1 MTLLVNLFS
10 HAPSRRLAFF
20 VVLAAL
26 LMAFDLSSVG
36 QYLST
41 LLNLDVAPDTASV
54 LAAFTIS
61 AVITADVVFVSKLP
75 MKVQVPIYWAQLLA
89 LFLGF
94 FYSFDLSFP
103 FIIERLPILLYKGL
117 FYTLFVSFASII
129 FASILAFVGALM
141 RLSNSGPAYAIST
154 FYVSFFRGTPLL
166 LQVYLIYLGLPQLG
180 ITLDAIPSGILALSL
195 SYGAYMT
202 EIFRAG
208 IQAVP
213 REQSEA
219 AAALGLQPWQTMWKV
234 VLPQA
239 IRIIIPPTGNNFI
252 SMLKDSSLVSAMGI
266 MELMYLART
275 LGRSEFKHFEML
287 ISAAL
292 IYWAVSFVFE
302 MIQARL
308 EKRFATSQKR
318 VG

>member
-1 MTLLVNLFS
+1 
-10 HAPSRRLAFF
+10 
-20 VVLAAL
+20 
-26 LMAFDLSSVG
+26 MADHV
-36 QYLST
+36 
-41 LLNLDVAPDTASV
+41 
-54 LAAFTIS
+54 
-61 AVITADVVFVSKLP
+61 
-75 MKVQVPIYWAQLLA
+75 
-89 LFLGF
+89 
-94 FYSFDLSFP
+94 
-103 FIIERLPILLYKGL
+103 
-117 FYTLFVSFASII
+117 
-129 FASILAFVGALM
+129 
-141 RLSNSGPAYAIST
+141 
-154 FYVSFFRGTPLL
+154 
-166 LQVYLIYLGLPQLG
+166 
-180 ITLDAIPSGILALSL
+180 
-195 SYGAYMT
+195 
-202 EIFRAG
+202 
-208 IQAVP
+208 
-213 REQSEA
+213 
-219 AAALGLQPWQTMWKV
+219 KV